1 MAETLSMQTGYI
13 IESTAVASD
22 EYPVKFE
29 RQEGGDLKITCE
41 FLIPA
46 NTQGLK
52 FNPGPKSDKP
62 ADWEYGE
69 VEMPLVQNIAMGGNH
84 RIFLTGI
91 GNELNLNLRIKI
103 AGKKVWQMPDKVWNM
118 Q

>member
-1 MAETLSMQTGYI
+1 MSETLSMQTGYI
-13 IESTAVASD
+13 IESTATASD
-22 EYPVKFE
+22 LYPVKFE
-29 RQEGGDLKITCE
+29 KLANGDLKVTCE

-52 FNPGPKSDKP
+52 FNPSPKPSTP

-69 VEMPLVQNIAMGGNH
+69 VEMPLAENIALGGNQ

-103 AGKKVWQMPDKVWNM
+103 AGKKVWQMANKVWNM
-118 Q
+118 G